1 MTSRV
6 DLIHD
11 AKVAGRLA
19 VFLDAAR
26 PLLRQTEAERE
37 RGLRKLHDRWRGL
50 VDGGMARLTSEV
62 GGAVRAARSA
72 GSFANP
78 WRIAGLK
85 RREVPTAAVLA
96 WFLSPEADHGAGEVF
111 LQAFWREV
119 TGTPPFP
126 LRNVRRCATE
136 LVPLAN
142 EDSRVDLVLEG
153 DGCLVFI
160 EVKIDA
166 AFQPDQLA
174 RYRRL
179 LQQRGEQLGNE
190 WLQLLLIGNL
200 AVPKGV
206 DCTGVSWSTVARA
219 LRSGAT
225 QVTQNAYAARLAC
238 DFAAHIETL

>member
-1 MTSRV
+1 MQ
-6 DLIHD
+6 D
-11 AKVAGRLA
+11 AEVAGRLA
-19 VFLDAAR
+19 GFLDVAR

-37 RGLRKLHDRWRGL
+37 RGLRELHDRWRAL

-96 WFLSPEADHGAGEVF
+96 WFLSPEADHGASEVF
-111 LQAFWREV
+111 LQAFWRAA

-126 LRNVRRCATE
+126 LCNVRRCATE

-142 EDSRVDLVLEG
+142 GDSRVDLALEG
-153 DGCLVFI
+153 DDCLIFI

-166 AFQPDQLA
+166 PFQPDQLE
-174 RYRRL
+174 RYQAL
-179 LQQRGEQLGNE
+179 LSQRGSHSGKSRVR
-190 WLQLLLIGNL
+190 LLLIGDL
-200 AVPKGV
+200 AVPADV
-206 DCTGVSWSTVARA
+206 DCLTVPWAVVARA
-219 LRSGAT
+219 LRQGAARLGD
-225 QVTQNAYAARLAC
+225 NAYAARLAR
-238 DFAAHIETL
+238 DFAAHLETF